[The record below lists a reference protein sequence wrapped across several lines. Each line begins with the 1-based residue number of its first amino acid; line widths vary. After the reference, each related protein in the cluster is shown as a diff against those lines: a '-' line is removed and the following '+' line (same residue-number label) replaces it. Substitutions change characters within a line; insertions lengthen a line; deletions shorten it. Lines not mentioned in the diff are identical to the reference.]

1 MGGQKEKKKK
11 NRYVAIGLDMAGGR
25 DEIGAVER

>member
-1 MGGQKEKKKK
+1 MGGQKEGK